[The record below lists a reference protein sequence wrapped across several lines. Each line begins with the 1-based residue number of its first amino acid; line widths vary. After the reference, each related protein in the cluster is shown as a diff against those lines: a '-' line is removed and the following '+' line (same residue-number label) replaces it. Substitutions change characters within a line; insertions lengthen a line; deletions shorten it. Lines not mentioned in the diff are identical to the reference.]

1 MVVAQEIIDIFL
13 LFLTELLPAFGTGIA
28 EYITN
33 LVVVGT
39 GETQTLTV
47 AAVWIIAF
55 VVLSI
60 IVAMGGL
67 LFRTVTR
74 S

>member
-1 MVVAQEIIDIFL
+1 MIVAEQIIDIFL
-13 LFLTELLPAFGTGIA
+13 EFLTELFPAFGTAIA
-28 EYITN
+28 EYIAN
-33 LVVVGT
+33 LVTTTVGDVT
-39 GETQTLTV
+39 TLSV

-55 VVLSI
+55 IVLSI
-60 IVAMGGL
+60 VVAMGGL